1 MAVKSDYNW
10 KKKKKSPTQ
19 SKDNSDGN
27 SGNQD
32 SNEVVFERYTKDFP
46 Y

>member
-10 KKKKKSPTQ
+10 KKKSPIQ

-32 SNEVVFERYTKDFP
+32 SNEVVFERSTKDFP